1 LVASPVR
8 RGIGVHGSDVRVP
21 RGLRSGVKGDVMLSL
36 TVIVTVLLFIYL
48 LAALLRPEWF

>member
-1 LVASPVR
+1 
-8 RGIGVHGSDVRVP
+8 
-21 RGLRSGVKGDVMLSL
+21 MLSL